1 MLTLLLGTD
10 WTANRDKILSMI
22 AEDVSHEKSG
32 RILMVPELIS
42 HDTERRLCEVAGDT
56 CSRFAEVLSFT
67 RLANRVA
74 DGVGH
79 AALDCLDNGG
89 RVVAMAAAVR
99 QLHTRLKA
107 YAAMETRPE
116 FLISLVDA
124 VDEFKRCNICAGDLM
139 LASKETQGVLAQK
152 LEELSLI
159 LESYDCLCQHGKR
172 DPRDQMTWLLSELE
186 EGSFGE
192 NHVFY
197 VDGFPDFTR
206 QHMAI
211 LMYLIR
217 VSERVV
223 VSLNCDAPGSKIM
236 AFEKAGETAAEM
248 IRQIKAMGLPYEICV
263 VPGRCDTLQVVRESL
278 FQGAVMEKDL
288 HGKLSVYSTD
298 SVYQEC
304 SAAVERIIELV
315 QSGARYRDISIVC
328 PQMQMYQNTL
338 QMIFRRAGIPLYVSG
353 TEGIL
358 DKPVITTV
366 ISAMEAALGGFEQQD
381 VIRYLKSS
389 LSPLELEICDR
400 VENYTI
406 LWGING
412 KKWLQEWTAHP
423 QGLDGKETEHSQVR
437 LKQLNEARVLAIE
450 PLRQLHDDFLNAKTV
465 RDQVKALYTYLEKV
479 SLGDR
484 LRILA
489 NRLDAE
495 NDNRSAQI
503 LNQLW
508 EILMTAMEQMYDVL
522 GDTVW
527 DAENFTRLF
536 RLLLSQYDVGT
547 IPPVLDAVSVGPVSA
562 MRCQQCKHLFVIGAA
577 EGSLPGYGQISGVL
591 SDQERTQLRDLGV
604 PLTGGA
610 ADGLQAE
617 FAEIYGVFC
626 SAEETVS
633 VSYCGAQPSV
643 VHRRLSKLAGGDC
656 AANGD
661 LGDALMNKK
670 QAGAYLARCD
680 GELAAQQLGIA
691 DAFWRMRQRVEYVFG
706 SVAYENIKKLYGDV
720 LNLSASQIDKQAQCK
735 MGYFLRYGLHAE
747 ERKPAEVD
755 SAEFGTYVHAV
766 MENTGIEIRE
776 LGGFRA
782 VSLDKALEIANKYSE
797 EYAQKRFSQIDTQ
810 RFTYLFNRNC
820 KELELIVRELWREM
834 QECDFEPVGFEL
846 GFGDGED
853 AHVPAI
859 DVSGANM
866 PARLR
871 GFVDRVDAWE
881 CNGNRYFRVVD
892 YKTGRKDFDYCDLF
906 NGYGLQ
912 MLLYLFAL
920 EDGGEEI
927 LGQNLIPAGVQYF
940 PARVPLVSADGKL
953 SDEEAEK
960 ERVKLWKRKGLVLS
974 HENVLNA
981 MEHPDT
987 PSRMPYGRNKDG
999 KLTGDVADRHQF
1011 ALLKSYVF
1019 MLVSTMVDEI
1029 ASGDVTP
1036 NPYTRGT
1043 SHSACKYCPYASVCH
1058 EQDVTG
1064 RRNFKAIKQDEFWRD
1079 IEKGVS
1085 RHG

>member
-10 WTANRDKILSMI
+10 WTANRDKVLSMI
-22 AEDVSHEKSG
+22 AADVAQEKPG

-42 HDTERRLCEVAGDT
+42 HDTERRLCKVAGDS

-74 DGVGH
+74 EGVGH

-139 LASKETQGVLAQK
+139 LASKETEGVLAQK

-159 LESYDCLCQHGKR
+159 LESYDCLCQRGKR

-186 EGSFGE
+186 DGSFGE
-192 NHVFY
+192 DHVFY
-197 VDGFPDFTR
+197 IDGFPDFTR

-211 LMYLIR
+211 LMHLIR
-217 VSERVV
+217 VSNHVV
-223 VSLNCDAPGSKIM
+223 VSLNCDAPGSKVM
-236 AFEKAGETAAEM
+236 AFEKAGETAAEL
-248 IRQIKAMGLPYEICV
+248 IRQTKAMGLPFEICM
-263 VPGRCDTLQVVRESL
+263 VPGRKDDLCMVRSSL
-278 FQGAVMEKDL
+278 FQGPVEEKEL
-288 HGKLSVYSTD
+288 HGKLSVYCTD
-298 SVYQEC
+298 SVYHEC
-304 SAAVERIIELV
+304 SATVERVIELV

-328 PQMQMYQNTL
+328 PQMQAYRNTL
-338 QMIFRRAGIPLYVSG
+338 QMIFRRAGIPLYISG
-353 TEGIL
+353 TEDIL
-358 DKPVITTV
+358 DKSVITTV

-381 VIRYLKSS
+381 VIRYLKSA
-389 LSPLELEICDR
+389 LSPLDMDTCDR
-400 VENYTI
+400 VENYAI
-406 LWGING
+406 LWGISG

-423 QGLDGKETEHSQVR
+423 KGLDGKETEHSQLR
-437 LKQLNEARVLAIE
+437 LKQLNDARVKAIE
-450 PLRQLHDDFLNAKTV
+450 PLHQLHDDFKAATTV
-465 RDQVKALYTYLEKV
+465 RDQVTALYAYLEKIA
-479 SLGDR
+479 LGER
-484 LRILA
+484 LRKLA
-489 NRLDAE
+489 DRLDAE
-495 NDNRSAQI
+495 GDNRSAQI

-508 EILMTAMEQMYDVL
+508 EILLTAMEQMYDIL

-547 IPPVLDAVSVGPVSA
+547 IPPVLDAVSAGPVTA

-577 EGSLPGYGQISGVL
+577 EGFLPGYGQISGVL
-591 SDQERTQLRDLGV
+591 SDQERTQLRLLGV

-610 ADGLQAE
+610 MDGLQAE

-626 SAEETVS
+626 SAEETVC

-643 VHRRLSKLAGGDC
+643 VHRRLSKLAGGDS
-656 AANGD
+656 APNGD
-661 LGDALMNKK
+661 LGDALVNIE

-680 GELAAQQLGIA
+680 GTLAAQKLGIA
-691 DAFWRMRQRVEYVFG
+691 EAYMRMRQRVEYVFG
-706 SVAYENIKKLYGDV
+706 SVSYENVKKLYGDV

-747 ERKPAEVD
+747 ERKQAEVD

-766 MENTGIEIRE
+766 MENTGREICD

-782 VSLDKALEIANKYSE
+782 VTLEEALKIANKYSE
-797 EYAQKRFSQIDTQ
+797 EYAKERFAQIDTQ
-810 RFTYLFNRNC
+810 RFSYLFNRNC
-820 KELELIVRELWREM
+820 KELELIVRELWNEM
-834 QECDFEPVGFEL
+834 QDCDFAPAGFEV
-846 GFGDGED
+846 GFGDAED
-853 AHVPAI
+853 SQVPAI
-859 DVSGANM
+859 DVSGKKL

-871 GFVDRVDAWE
+871 GFVDRVDAWDH
-881 CNGNRYFRVVD
+881 GDHRYFRVVD
-892 YKTGRKDFDYCDLF
+892 YKTGRKDFDYCDLY

-920 EDGGEEI
+920 EDGGQEI
-927 LGQNLIPAGVQYF
+927 LGENLIPAGVQYF

-953 SDEEAEK
+953 SEEEAEK
-960 ERVKLWKRKGLVLS
+960 ERIKLWKRKGLLLS
-974 HENVLNA
+974 HEHVLTA
-981 MEHPDT
+981 MEHTDP
-987 PSRMPYGRNKDG
+987 PKRLPYKKKAEGE
-999 KLTGDVADRHQF
+999 LTGDIADRRQF

-1019 MLVSTMVDEI
+1019 SLVSRMVDDI

-1043 SHSACKYCPYASVCH
+1043 SHSACKYCPYGVVCH

-1064 RRNFKAIKQDEFWRD
+1064 RRNYKAIKANEFWND
-1079 IEKGVS
+1079 IEKEATHNG
-1085 RHG
+1085 